1 MLKGLAILAVL
12 LLVTNAGFPSP
23 RETANP
29 KGNPG
34 ASKAQAS
41 PSQQPST
48 TSATGPSEPS
58 KSQTFNPNA
67 NEKTAKDGWDKAA
80 VLSNYLLV
88 VIGIGGIFAALCTF
102 RAIEDQV
109 IEMRSTGKQTDKLI
123 QENIAQSASLERSVA
138 ETARSAAAM
147 EGVSKSL
154 ESTVK
159 VSSETLQGLRKQMR
173 AYLTVTVGGGMH
185 QSRESNLKFDARPL
199 LVNAGPTPA
208 RNVRHRI
215 KAAILPIP
223 LPGDF
228 DDTIGIEK
236 EEGGNMMGAHQNAQM
251 MGVVDDYVP
260 DDQIEDIKIG
270 RGAGIYAWG
279 IVTYEDVF
287 GDSHTT
293 KFCQRLTWLPDGN
306 VFGYYIPGRNDAD

>member
-1 MLKGLAILAVL
+1 MQKRLAILTVFLFVAS
-12 LLVTNAGFPSP
+12 AGFPSP
-23 RETANP
+23 GETANP
-29 KGNPG
+29 KTDSST
-34 ASKAQAS
+34 SKAQTS
-41 PSQQPST
+41 QSQQPST
-48 TSATGPSEPS
+48 VGAAARPEPS
-58 KSQTFNPNA
+58 NSQTFNNNA
-67 NEKTAKDGWDKAA
+67 NEKTEKDGWDKAA

-88 VIGIGGIFAALCTF
+88 VIGIGGICAALFTF
-102 RAIEDQV
+102 QAIKDQV
-109 IEMRSTGKQTDKLI
+109 IEMRNTGIQTDSLI
-123 QENIAQSASLERSVA
+123 RENIAQSASLERSVA

-173 AYLTVTVGGGMH
+173 AYLTVVVGGGIP
-185 QSRESNLKFDARPL
+185 QNRESNLKFDARPL

-208 RNVRHRI
+208 RNVLYRI

-223 LPGDF
+223 LPRDF
-228 DDTIGIEK
+228 DDTVWTEK

-251 MGVVDDYVP
+251 MGVVEDYVP
-260 DDQIEDIKIG
+260 EDQIEDIKTG
-270 RGAGIYAWG
+270 NGVGMYAWG

-287 GDSHTT
+287 GDNHTT
-293 KFCQRLTWLPDGN
+293 KFCQRLTWLNDGN